1 MYNEDIVKE
10 FVKSQV
16 RTLIDRVED
25 NDLKFQIIQ
34 DLYEE
39 ITSDLLDSD
48 RIN

>member
-16 RTLIDRVED
+16 RSLIDRVD
-25 NDLKFQIIQ
+25 DKDLKFQIIQ